1 MIGSDLGAAMAD
13 EGLEGI
19 IFQSGGCRLLGTL
32 FSAWGPGAKPTAIL
46 LHGMPGIEQ
55 NHDLALYLRDHG
67 WNSLIF
73 HYRGCHGSEGPY
85 RIKTLPADVRSAVD
99 TLCSG
104 GFPQVDRER
113 LVLIG
118 HSMGGWAALMAALD
132 EPRVRAVA
140 AVCPASNPGAMPLDN
155 LETASELTRFLQGI
169 TPEAFV
175 SQWRDLDAA
184 FTPLAQAARIA
195 PRPLLIVHG
204 AADAV
209 VPLAHSQALYD
220 QAGEPRKLMI
230 HPEANHSFTRH
241 RLWLLQTLL
250 GWLQKLPFQN

>member
-1 MIGSDLGAAMAD
+1 MSD

-19 IFQSGGCRLLGTL
+19 VFQSGGYRLIGTL
-32 FSAWGPGAKPTAIL
+32 FLAWGPGPKPTALL
-46 LHGMPGIEQ
+46 LHGMPGIEK
-55 NHDLALYLRDHG
+55 NHDLALFLREHG

-73 HYRGCHGSEGPY
+73 HYRGCHGSAGAY
-85 RIKTLPADVRSAVD
+85 TLATIPADVHAALDALGSGAYPEVD
-99 TLCSG
+99 PG
-104 GFPQVDRER
+104 R

-118 HSMGGWAALMAALD
+118 HSLGGWAAVLAALD

-140 AVCPASNPGAMPLDN
+140 AVAAASDPAAMALDD
-155 LETASELTRFLQGI
+155 LATAAEITRFLQGI

-175 SQWRDLDAA
+175 SQWRGLAA
-184 FTPLAQAARIA
+184 PQYTPLAQVARIA

-209 VPLAHSQALYD
+209 VPVAQSEALHAA
-220 QAGEPRKLMI
+220 AGHPKALVV

-241 RLWLLQTLL
+241 RAWLFQTLL
-250 GWLQKLPFQN
+250 DWLSGLG